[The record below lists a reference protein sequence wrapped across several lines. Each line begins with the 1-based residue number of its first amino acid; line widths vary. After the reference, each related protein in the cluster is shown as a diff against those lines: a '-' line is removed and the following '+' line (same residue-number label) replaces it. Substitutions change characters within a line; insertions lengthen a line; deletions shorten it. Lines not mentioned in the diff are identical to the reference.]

1 MYDLGWEELSPYYS
15 FFALYFD
22 PYILNKKM
30 SNISWVPYFKPLQFV
45 IPSYSSING
54 IKGLGGKYKKG
65 WHGDKIL
72 VHFKN
77 LEPSVTTNSRG
88 LI

>member
-1 MYDLGWEELSPYYS
+1 
-15 FFALYFD
+15 
-22 PYILNKKM
+22 M

-88 LI
+88 LILNQKIHRKLKYITWFIQLETLVKKFPFG